1 MLSLTGKIQGLCRM
15 KTEEVLNKIIEGV
28 IDQSEDLVEKS
39 VMEALEADIDPM
51 VIINDGLTEGLKKV
65 GRLFADEEIFLP
77 ELILC
82 GEIVTNVMKNIEEKI
97 KSGNSNINKKGTV
110 LIATVK
116 GDVHDIGKNLVTLLM
131 GASGYNVVDLGKD
144 VSASVILEKIHEI
157 NPHIVALSSL
167 LSTTM
172 PAQKDTIQTIEEAG
186 IRDKVKIMVG
196 GAPVTRA
203 WAEEIG
209 ADGYAEDASSAVVE
223 ADRIL
228 GF

>member
-1 MLSLTGKIQGLCRM
+1 M
-15 KTEEVLNKIIEGV
+15 KPEEVLNTIIEGV
-28 IDQSEDLVEKS
+28 VDQNEELVEKS
-39 VMEALEADIDPM
+39 VMEALEAGIDPM
-51 VIINDGLTEGLKKV
+51 VIINDGLTESLRKV
-65 GRLFADEEIFLP
+65 GNLFAEEIIFLP

-82 GEIVTNVMKNIEEKI
+82 GEIVTNVMKKIEGEI
-97 KSGNSNINKKGTV
+97 KSGGSQVTKKGLV

-144 VSASVILEKIHEI
+144 VKPSVILEKINEI
-157 NPHIVALSSL
+157 NPDIVALSSL

-186 IRDKVKIMVG
+186 IRNKVKIMVG